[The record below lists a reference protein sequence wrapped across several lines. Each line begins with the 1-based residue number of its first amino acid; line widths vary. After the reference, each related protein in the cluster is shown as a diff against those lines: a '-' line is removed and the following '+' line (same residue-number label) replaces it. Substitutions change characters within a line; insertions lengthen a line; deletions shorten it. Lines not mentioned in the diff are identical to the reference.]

1 MQAAR
6 YWKAFAIQKGVAKTA
21 DRAFADCKALK
32 KVSIPASVTYIRY
45 KAFYECRAPH
55 EVTVPTDWNTSV
67 LMLSECIFI
76 YKYIEGLKFPREE
89 YRRYSDF
96 HICCTEGS
104 RAECYSIENRLH
116 YST

>member
-1 MQAAR
+1 MTAGGFIIR
-6 YWKAFAIQKGVAKTA
+6 DGVLTDFIGSSPDLIIPEGVKEIGKSAFAGNQILESLAIQKGVAKTA

-67 LMLSECIFI
+67 LMLSECIFFI
-76 YKYIEGLKFPREE
+76 
-89 YRRYSDF
+89 
-96 HICCTEGS
+96 
-104 RAECYSIENRLH
+104 
-116 YST
+116 STSKA